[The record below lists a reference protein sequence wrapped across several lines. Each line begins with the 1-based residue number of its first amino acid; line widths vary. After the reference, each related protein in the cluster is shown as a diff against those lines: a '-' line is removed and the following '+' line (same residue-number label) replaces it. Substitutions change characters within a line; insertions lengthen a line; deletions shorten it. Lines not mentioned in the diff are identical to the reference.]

1 MIRSSIRSTFL
12 PTLIVGGFCCIW
24 ALYGFYLFI
33 GLCAFALTCRLLAPV
48 ARRRGWG
55 AEGRGSRGFLV
66 VLRSKM
72 IAAEVLFG

>member
-12 PTLIVGGFCCIW
+12 PALIVGGFCCIW

-48 ARRRGWG
+48 ARQRGWG
-55 AEGRGSRGFLV
+55 AEGRLARLRRPPFEDDSRRGTL
-66 VLRSKM
+66 
-72 IAAEVLFG
+72 G